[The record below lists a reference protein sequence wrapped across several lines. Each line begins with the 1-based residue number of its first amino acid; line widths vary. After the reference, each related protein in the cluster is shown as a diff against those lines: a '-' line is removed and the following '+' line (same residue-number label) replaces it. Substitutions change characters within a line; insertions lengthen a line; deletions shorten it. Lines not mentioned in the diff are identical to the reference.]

1 MARKLST
8 TFNRIIALSPV
19 NEVAVLPSKTEIDE
33 MHLLRLKQAF
43 GFSAET
49 SDDTKADA
57 EENFKREQMSQL
69 RQLETVR
76 LDEKNN

>member
-19 NEVAVLPSKTEIDE
+19 NEVAVLPSKEEIDE

-43 GFSAET
+43 GFPQES
-49 SDDTKADA
+49 SDDAKTDA
-57 EENFKREQMSQL
+57 EENFKREQISQL
-69 RQLETVR
+69 RQLETV
-76 LDEKNN
+76 LLVEKDN